1 MGSCAAFF
9 SSNQLSSF
17 FLIFQIVFEA
27 ERGIG
32 YTGDIALDEIRLKPG
47 KCNQFRVPTQPPTT
61 IKTTPLV
68 TQGTWSVTIEMF
80 WHATAKN

>member
-9 SSNQLSSF
+9 SSNQSSSF
-17 FLIFQIVFEA
+17 FLILQLGFEA

-32 YTGDIALDEIRLKPG
+32 NTGDIALDEIRLKPG
-47 KCNQFRVPTQPPTT
+47 SCNQFKVYTQPPTT

-68 TQGTWSVTIEMF
+68 AQGT
-80 WHATAKN
+80 

>member
-9 SSNQLSSF
+9 SSNQSSSF
-17 FLIFQIVFEA
+17 FLILQLGFEA

-32 YTGDIALDEIRLKPG
+32 NTGDIALDEIRLKPG
-47 KCNQFRVPTQPPTT
+47 SCNQFKAYTQPPTT

-68 TQGTWSVTIEMF
+68 TQGT
-80 WHATAKN
+80 

>member
-9 SSNQLSSF
+9 SSNQSSSF
-17 FLIFQIVFEA
+17 FLILQLGFEA

-32 YTGDIALDEIRLKPG
+32 NTGDIALDEIRLKPG
-47 KCNQFRVPTQPPTT
+47 SCNQFKVSTQPPTT

-68 TQGTWSVTIEMF
+68 TQGTQSVTIEKF
-80 WHATAKN
+80 

>member
-17 FLIFQIVFEA
+17 FLILQLGFEA

-32 YTGDIALDEIRLKPG
+32 NTGDIALDEIRLKPG
-47 KCNQFRVPTQPPTT
+47 SCNQFKVSTQPPTT

-68 TQGTWSVTIEMF
+68 TQGTWSVTIEKF
-80 WHATAKN
+80 

>member
-9 SSNQLSSF
+9 SSNQSSSF
-17 FLIFQIVFEA
+17 FLILQLGFEA

-32 YTGDIALDEIRLKPG
+32 NTGDIALDEIRLKPG
-47 KCNQFRVPTQPPTT
+47 SCNQFKVSTQPPTT

-80 WHATAKN
+80 